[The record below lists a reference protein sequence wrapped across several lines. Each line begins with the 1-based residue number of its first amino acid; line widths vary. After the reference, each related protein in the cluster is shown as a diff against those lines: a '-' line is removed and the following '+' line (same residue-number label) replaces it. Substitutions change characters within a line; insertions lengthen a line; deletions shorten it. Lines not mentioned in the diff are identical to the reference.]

1 LIKSG
6 RSPVVRADFKR
17 AIERDGRGVVR
28 AGHERDLS
36 FVE

>member
-17 AIERDGRGVVR
+17 AIERGGGHVVR
-28 AGHERDLS
+28 AGHERVLS